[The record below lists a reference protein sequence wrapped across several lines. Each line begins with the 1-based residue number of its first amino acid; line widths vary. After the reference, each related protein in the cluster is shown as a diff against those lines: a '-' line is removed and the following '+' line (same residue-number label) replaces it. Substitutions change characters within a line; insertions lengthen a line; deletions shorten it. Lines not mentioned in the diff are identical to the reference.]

1 MNTNIIDLEQSST
14 FSKMLSTQKIKT
26 EKKKI
31 VSKAKIQQT
40 K

>member
-26 EKKKI
+26 EKRKNCLE
-31 VSKAKIQQT
+31 S
-40 K
+40 